1 MCSDAGRWGTAV
13 VKPLVGAA
21 LFAAE
26 IGRVKI
32 KDFNIWM
39 LNLGHNL

>member
-1 MCSDAGRWGTAV
+1 MGHGCSEAAGG
-13 VKPLVGAA
+13 GASVH
-21 LFAAE
+21 FAAE

-39 LNLGHNL
+39 LNLGRNLRK

>member
-1 MCSDAGRWGTAV
+1 MGHGCSEAAGEGAV
-13 VKPLVGAA
+13 VQ
-21 LFAAE
+21 FAAE

-39 LNLGHNL
+39 LNLGRNLRK

>member
-1 MCSDAGRWGTAV
+1 MGHGCSEAAGGGGV
-13 VKPLVGAA
+13 VQ
-21 LFAAE
+21 FASE

-39 LNLGHNL
+39 LNLGRNLRK